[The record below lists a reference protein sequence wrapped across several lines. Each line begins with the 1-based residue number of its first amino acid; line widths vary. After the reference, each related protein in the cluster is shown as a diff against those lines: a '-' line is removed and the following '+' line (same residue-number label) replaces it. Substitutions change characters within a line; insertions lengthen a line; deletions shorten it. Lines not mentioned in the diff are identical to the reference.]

1 MIRDVTETLEAFLSQ
16 PGLPPELGNAQVS
29 FDRPSD
35 PFNPGQPTINLFLFD
50 IQENVELRSND
61 PVIRRQG
68 NVTFVQR
75 PPARIT
81 CTYLLTAWPVNGPD
95 LSKQEHRMLSQALA
109 LFMSTPTIP
118 PAFLVGSL
126 VGQEP
131 PLPLMITHADGA
143 RNAAEFWA
151 ALGNRMKPS
160 LLVSVTFSL
169 TVGLEED
176 YPAVITHQIN
186 LNTESFHRIGGTV
199 RDAGNVPVVSA
210 DVRVLELP
218 RSTVTNPRGE
228 FTIPVVPAGN
238 FTLRVTAGPLTTNKA
253 ITVPAPLGSNYDV
266 QLI

>member
-1 MIRDVTETLEAFLSQ
+1 VIRDVTETLEAFLNQ
-16 PGLPPELGNAQVS
+16 PGLPPELANAQIS

-35 PFNPGQPTINLFLFD
+35 PFNPAQPTINLFLFD

-61 PVIRRQG
+61 PIVRRQG

-95 LSKQEHRMLSQALA
+95 LAKQEHRMLSQALA
-109 LFMSTPTIP
+109 LFMSAPTIP

-131 PLPLMITHADGA
+131 PLPMMITQAEGV

-169 TVGLEED
+169 TVGDEQTF
-176 YPAVITHQIN
+176 PAVITHRIEWN
-186 LNTESFHRIGGTV
+186 ADAFHRIGGTV
-199 RDAGNVPVVSA
+199 RDAANAPVASA
-210 DVRVLELP
+210 HVRLVELP
-218 RSTVTNPRGE
+218 RSTASNARGE
-228 FTIPVVPAGN
+228 FMIPVIPAGN
-238 FTLRVTAGPLTTNKA
+238 YTLRVTAGPQTVNKA
-253 ITVPAPLGSNYDV
+253 IAVPAPLNSNYDV
-266 QLI
+266 QLT